1 LHQVIFP
8 PKRGSEGAL
17 PDPGIQFP
25 GGVVLKLRWSSFV
38 GDRIN
43 VSVPLTPDFQVSE
56 SPFYKSEKMQPIS
69 KLEEFT
75 YTAINCSFLLW
86 LFHSLITQLKQI
98 NNSIGICGDISS
110 RLKPGR
116 I

>member
-1 LHQVIFP
+1 MGPGIKHTARADHHPDGNIIHIAVPGTNVFLSVSPGSLHQVIFP

-25 GGVVLKLRWSSFV
+25 EGVVLKLRWSSFV

-75 YTAINCSFLLW
+75 CT
-86 LFHSLITQLKQI
+86 
-98 NNSIGICGDISS
+98 
-110 RLKPGR
+110 
-116 I
+116 